1 MARTASILVHVEPEV
16 KEEAD
21 AILNQLGITMSG
33 AINLYL
39 KQIVQCKGIPF
50 DLKLPENPLPNF
62 FDMTDE
68 EQEQFLQKTINDIKD
83 GKTVSWED
91 LKKEFE
97 EDFGICLGTSK

>member
-1 MARTASILVHVEPEV
+1 MTEQKLKCEYFEGSAKTGENINQALDAVATA
-16 KEEAD
+16 
-21 AILNQLGITMSG
+21 T
-33 AINLYL
+33 
-39 KQIVQCKGIPF
+39 F
-50 DLKLPENPLPNF
+50 ENWKKYN
-62 FDMTDE
+62 MTDE